1 MNTLTRRLPFLL
13 LRHYFFW
20 MIVFVITRAVFLCWN
35 REEIAGAGFGEIIS
49 VFSHG
54 IYIDTAMCC
63 YFLFPV
69 FFFTLLAAV
78 LKKEWPMKINRG
90 FTLLLL
96 ICIGLITIGELPIYD
111 EWHTKLNY
119 KALWFFGNPSEVFR
133 TASWSQLIFGLLGT
147 ALFSWL
153 FYRLYKRFTGPVTA
167 PLVRPLAETISFA
180 LLAPVIIFTGM
191 RGGWQPIPVQVS
203 DAYYSRYNV
212 LNLAAVNS
220 TFNLFSSCIENSKAT
235 EPYRIMPSEEAATVF
250 AAMNGAEKDTTI
262 HILTTEHPNVVL
274 VVLESWSADLVKG
287 CGGYDSVTPHFEAM
301 ADSGVL
307 FTNCYASG
315 SLSDQGMAAVF
326 SAFPAQPKT
335 SIITQPTR
343 YVHLPCINSS
353 FKKAGYA
360 TSFMFGGQLSYGNIK
375 AYMYFNGFD
384 RILEGKD
391 FSAEEN
397 QSRLGVP
404 DGPLFKRQIKELS
417 QEKEP
422 FFAAMFTL
430 STHGPF
436 DFPMKDK
443 FQWGDKEKQFVNSM
457 YYADSCIHNF
467 ITDAK
472 KYPWYKNTLFVFVS
486 DHSHNSPKNWDFNQP
501 EYRHIPMLFYGEVIR
516 PEYRGMKYDSVAS
529 QTDLASTL
537 LHQLDLDAS
546 GFIFSKNLFNPY
558 APRYAWY
565 AFDEGFGI
573 VKPEGRIAWH
583 VKDNRTQFEQFPNPA
598 DQPKT
603 LKQGQAF
610 LQFMSEKYFSY

>member
-1 MNTLTRRLPFLL
+1 MLKRLPFLL
-13 LRHYFFW
+13 LRHYLFW
-20 MIVFVITRAVFLCWN
+20 MVVFFVTRAIFLSWN
-35 REEIAGAGFGEIIS
+35 REELAGAGFGEIIS

-54 IYIDTAMCC
+54 IYIDTAMAC
-63 YFLFPV
+63 YLLLPTFLFL
-69 FFFTLLAAV
+69 LLAAV
-78 LKKEWPMKINRG
+78 LNKSWVVKIHRG
-90 FTLLLL
+90 LIVLLL
-96 ICIGLITIGELPIYD
+96 ICIGLITIGELPVYD

-119 KALWFFGNPSEVFR
+119 KALWFFGNPTEVFR
-133 TASWSQLIFGLLGT
+133 TASWSQLVFGLLGT
-147 ALFSWL
+147 ALFSWI
-153 FYRLYKRFTGPVTA
+153 FFRLYKRMMGAPVPPPAKPYWETVAFGLVA
-167 PLVRPLAETISFA
+167 PLVLF
-180 LLAPVIIFTGM
+180 LGM

-203 DAYYSRYNV
+203 DAYYSHYNV

-220 TFNLFSSCIENSKAT
+220 EFNLFSSCIENAKAT
-235 EPYRIMPSEEAATVF
+235 EPYKLMPSAEASRIF
-250 AAMNGAEKDTTI
+250 AEMTQPSKDTTI
-262 HILTTEHPNVVL
+262 HILTTNRPNVVL
-274 VVLESWSADLVKG
+274 VVLESWSADLIKS
-287 CGGYDSVTPHFEAM
+287 CGGYDSIAPHFQSM

-307 FTNCYASG
+307 FTNCFASG

-343 YVHLPCINSS
+343 YVHLPCINNS

-375 AYMYFNGFD
+375 AYMYYNGFD

-391 FSAEEN
+391 FSADIQ

-404 DGPLFKRQIKELS
+404 DGPFFERQISELS
-417 QEKEP
+417 KEKQP

-436 DFPMKDK
+436 DFPMKEMLH
-443 FQWGDKEKQFVNSM
+443 WGDKEKPYINSV

-467 ITDAK
+467 ISNAK

-516 PEYRGMKYDSVAS
+516 PEFRGMKYDSVAS
-529 QTDLASTL
+529 QTDLAATL

-546 GFIFSKNLFNPY
+546 EFMFSKNLFNPY
-558 APRYAWY
+558 SPNYAWY

-573 VKPEGRIAWH
+573 VKPEARLAWH
-583 VKDNRTQFEQFPNPA
+583 VKENRTQFEQAASPA
-598 DQPKT
+598 DRDKA
-603 LKQGQAF
+603 LKEGKAF
-610 LQFMSEKYFSY
+610 LQFMSERYFSY